1 VADLASGQGSPGR
14 NLRAPRGDEVERL
27 GCVARKTI
35 FRQAGTRRGKVG
47 WQGPGEEGEEEE
59 GANLVMYILYF
70 HSFSFSTV
78 LCCWQQ
84 GWKEEKKE
92 RGEV

>member
-27 GCVARKTI
+27 GWRGKL
-35 FRQAGTRRGKVG
+35 FRQSGIRRGKIR
-47 WQGPGEEGEEEE
+47 WQRSGEEGKEEE
-59 GANLVMYILYF
+59 GANLVMFLCF
-70 HSFSFSTV
+70 PLFFFFSSV

-84 GWKEEKKE
+84 GWKEEE
-92 RGEV
+92 AEEIGGV